1 MKRVLL
7 VTQNRGGLF
16 SICVMRGREN
26 GNVDVV
32 PVVLASA
39 RGANK
44 VDDGRFSNQ
53 GLQDFIKYI
62 ITSIRI
68 IITYNYFV

>member
-1 MKRVLL
+1 
-7 VTQNRGGLF
+7 
-16 SICVMRGREN
+16 MRGREN